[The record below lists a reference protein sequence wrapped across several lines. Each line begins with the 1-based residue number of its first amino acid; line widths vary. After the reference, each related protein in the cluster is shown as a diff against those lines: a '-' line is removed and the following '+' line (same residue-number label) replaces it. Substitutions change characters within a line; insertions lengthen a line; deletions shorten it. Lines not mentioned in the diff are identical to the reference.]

1 MKKNLQAIKSQVN
14 NKQILNEL
22 EIIFNLFKAY
32 KNKTFNLQKVM
43 DMTGID
49 ENTIFETISVS
60 DCPHDRFTKT
70 LHINSRKKEELKKKL
85 ENN

>member
-1 MKKNLQAIKSQVN
+1 
-14 NKQILNEL
+14 
-22 EIIFNLFKAY
+22 
-32 KNKTFNLQKVM
+32 M